1 MAINKKQKRIQ
12 EQLIHEKN
20 LRIEEK
26 KKSIVKRKTK
36 K

>member
-20 LRIEEK
+20 LRIEEEK
-26 KKSIVKRKTK
+26 KINC
-36 K
+36 